1 MRAVRRRLLA
11 TGLEV
16 TVPILVLVAWGLAS
30 AGSQTYYF
38 PPLTD
43 ILSTFADTWLFE
55 RVGSDV
61 VPSLV
66 RMSVGF
72 GIAVVVAIATG
83 LLLGL
88 SRRSRRAAAPIV
100 EFLRAIPPPAL
111 LPFAILVIGVG
122 DSMKVFII
130 AFVCVWPILLNTIDG
145 VIAVDPTLRET
156 TRVYGIGGR
165 DRLWRVMLPA
175 ASPQIFAG
183 MRTSLSLA
191 LILMVISEMV
201 ASTNGIGYFVLQSQR
216 TFAIPEMWSGILL
229 LGILGYTLN
238 GAFVLIE
245 RRVLRWHRGARA
257 SALS

>member
-1 MRAVRRRLLA
+1 MTATRRRLLG

-16 TVPILVLVAWGLAS
+16 IVPILLLVAWGVAS
-30 AGSQTYYF
+30 ASGGTYYF

-43 ILSTFADTWLFE
+43 ILSTFADTWVFE

-66 RMSVGF
+66 RMGLGF
-72 GIAVVVAIATG
+72 GIAVIAAVSIG
-83 LLLGL
+83 LLLGM
-88 SRRSRRAAAPIV
+88 SRRSRAAAAPIV

-130 AFVCVWPILLNTIDG
+130 AFVCVWPILLNTTDG
-145 VIAVDPTLRET
+145 VIGVDPTLRET
-156 TRVYGIGGR
+156 TRVYGISAR
-165 DRLWRVMLPA
+165 DRLRYVMLPA

-229 LGILGYTLN
+229 LGILGYVLN

-257 SALS
+257 SALG

>member
-1 MRAVRRRLLA
+1 MTARQERWLA
-11 TGLEV
+11 RGLEV
-16 TVPILVLVAWGLAS
+16 TVPILVLVLWGVLS
-30 AGSQTYYF
+30 AGSETYYF

-43 ILSTFADTWLFE
+43 ILTTFKDTWVFE

-61 VPSLV
+61 VPSLE
-66 RMSVGF
+66 RMAAGY
-72 GIAVVVAIATG
+72 GIAVVVAVGAG

-88 SRRSRRAAAPIV
+88 SPRARRAAAPIV

-122 DSMKVFII
+122 SSMKIFII
-130 AFVCVWPILLNTIDG
+130 AFVCLWPILLNTIDG
-145 VIAVDPTLRET
+145 VTSVDPTLRET
-156 TRVYGIGGR
+156 TRVYGISPR
-165 DRLWRVMLPA
+165 DRMRRVMLPA
-175 ASPQIFAG
+175 ASPRIFAG

>member
-1 MRAVRRRLLA
+1 MSRRLLA
-11 TGLEV
+11 TTLEV
-16 TVPILVLVAWGLAS
+16 AVPILLLVAWGLAS
-30 AGSQTYYF
+30 AGSETYYF
-38 PPLTD
+38 PPLTE

-66 RMSVGF
+66 RMGLGF
-72 GIAVVVAIATG
+72 GIAVVLAIFSG
-83 LLLGL
+83 LLLGM
-88 SRRSRRAAAPIV
+88 SARSRRAAAPIV

-130 AFVCVWPILLNTIDG
+130 AFVCLWPILLNTIDG
-145 VIAVDPTLRET
+145 VTGVDPTLRET
-156 TRVYGIGGR
+156 ARMYGIGGR
-165 DRLWRVMLPA
+165 DRLVRVMLPA

-229 LGILGYTLN
+229 LGILGYILN